1 MLPHI
6 MLTRTSVQSAMNDV
20 LGVSLRVCV
29 ETCEPAVYST
39 KEADTINDWMT
50 KCAIFMS
57 LISTLDEVHAV
68 LRSPELFRQYVG
80 IQVMFHVFTPRLV
93 RNRDDLFPPLKG
105 ERWLGEAYL
114 SD

>member
-1 MLPHI
+1 M
-6 MLTRTSVQSAMNDV
+6 QSAMNDV
-20 LGVSLRVCV
+20 LGTSLRVRV
-29 ETCEPAVYST
+29 ETCEPAVDIA

-68 LRSPELFRQYVG
+68 LRSPDLFRQYVD
-80 IQVMFHVFTPRLV
+80 IQVVFHMFTPRLLC
-93 RNRDDLFPPLKG
+93 NRDDLFPPLKG
-105 ERWLGEAYL
+105 ERWLDKAYL

>member
-1 MLPHI
+1 M
-6 MLTRTSVQSAMNDV
+6 
-20 LGVSLRVCV
+20 
-29 ETCEPAVYST
+29 ETCEPAVYSA

-68 LRSPELFRQYVG
+68 LRSPDLFRQRAD
-80 IQVMFHVFTPRLV
+80 IQATFHMFTPRLV

-105 ERWLGEAYL
+105 EYWLEDEACL